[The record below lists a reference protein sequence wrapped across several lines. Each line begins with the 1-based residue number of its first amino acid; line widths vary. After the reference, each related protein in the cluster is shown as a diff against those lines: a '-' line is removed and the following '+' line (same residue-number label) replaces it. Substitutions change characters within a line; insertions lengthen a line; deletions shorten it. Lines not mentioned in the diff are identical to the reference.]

1 MAVGTESIFIHVII
15 SLTLLLFTAK
25 IFAELFHRIKLPI
38 VLGELLAGIIIG
50 PYALGGLPLFNG
62 EPLVILDETIKHIGE
77 LAAIVILFVAGLE
90 ITPREFLRGGLSS
103 FTIGALGVIVPF
115 FVGYFVFSL
124 YGLEA
129 LETLLIATALTATS
143 IAISIQVLSSLGKMQ
158 TKEARLILGAAIVDD
173 ILAIAVLSVVL
184 TMVQTGNTTPDIME
198 ITFLI
203 LKILGLFIAISIQVL
218 SSLGKMQ
225 TKEARLILGAAI
237 VDDILA
243 IAVLS
248 VVLTMVQTGNTTPD
262 IMEITFLIL
271 KILGLFV
278 AILVGAILIVPRILH
293 REKLWKSQGSI
304 EGITTAIFFGG
315 AGIAA
320 LVGLS
325 PIVGAFA
332 IGMAV
337 ASTRLIKQVEEYVHK
352 LQIIFAPLFFAI
364 IGAQVDLRGIN
375 LDVLLIA
382 GILIFIAIVTKML
395 GCGLPSLIFLKDKS
409 KAMRVGIG
417 MVSRGEVGLIV
428 AGVGATSGVIS
439 GDVYTAIIVMVAV
452 TTIITPI
459 WLKKAYSKELV

>member
-38 VLGELLAGIIIG
+38 VLGELLAGIVIG

-62 EPLVILDETIKHIGE
+62 EPLVILDETIKHIGG

-203 LKILGLFIAISIQVL
+203 LKILGLF
-218 SSLGKMQ
+218 
-225 TKEARLILGAAI
+225 
-237 VDDILA
+237 
-243 IAVLS
+243 
-248 VVLTMVQTGNTTPD
+248 
-262 IMEITFLIL
+262 
-271 KILGLFV
+271 V
-278 AILVGAILIVPRILH
+278 ALLVGSILIVPKILH

-382 GILIFIAIVTKML
+382 GILVAIAISTKML

-428 AGVGATSGVIS
+428 AGVGATSGVVS

-459 WLKKAYSKELV
+459 WLKKAYQKELV

>member
-1 MAVGTESIFIHVII
+1 M
-15 SLTLLLFTAK
+15 
-25 IFAELFHRIKLPI
+25 
-38 VLGELLAGIIIG
+38 
-50 PYALGGLPLFNG
+50 
-62 EPLVILDETIKHIGE
+62 
-77 LAAIVILFVAGLE
+77 AAIVILFVAGLE
-90 ITPREFLRGGLSS
+90 ITPREFLRGGASS
-103 FTIGALGVIVPF
+103 FTIGALGVIIPF
-115 FVGYFVFSL
+115 FVGYYVFSL

-203 LKILGLFIAISIQVL
+203 LKILGLF
-218 SSLGKMQ
+218 
-225 TKEARLILGAAI
+225 
-237 VDDILA
+237 
-243 IAVLS
+243 
-248 VVLTMVQTGNTTPD
+248 
-262 IMEITFLIL
+262 
-271 KILGLFV
+271 V
-278 AILVGAILIVPRILH
+278 ALLVGSILIVPRILH
-293 REKLWKSQGSI
+293 REKLWKSQGSV
-304 EGITTAIFFGG
+304 EGITTAIFFGA

-320 LVGLS
+320 IVGLS

-382 GILIFIAIVTKML
+382 GILVFIAIATKIL
-395 GCGLPSLIFLKDKS
+395 GCGLPSLIFLKDKN

-417 MVSRGEVGLIV
+417 YGI
-428 AGVGATSGVIS
+428 
-439 GDVYTAIIVMVAV
+439 
-452 TTIITPI
+452 
-459 WLKKAYSKELV
+459 

>member
-1 MAVGTESIFIHVII
+1 MAVGTESSTIFIHVII
-15 SLTLLLFTAK
+15 SLSLLLFASK
-25 IFAELFHRIKLPI
+25 LFAELFHRIKLPI
-38 VLGELLAGIIIG
+38 VLGELLAGIVIG

-90 ITPREFLRGGLSS
+90 ITPREFLKGGLSS

-143 IAISIQVLSSLGKMQ
+143 IAISIQVL
-158 TKEARLILGAAIVDD
+158 T
-173 ILAIAVLSVVL
+173 
-184 TMVQTGNTTPDIME
+184 
-198 ITFLI
+198 
-203 LKILGLFIAISIQVL
+203 
-218 SSLGKMQ
+218 SLGKMQ

-278 AILVGAILIVPRILH
+278 AILIGSIIIVPRILH

-320 LVGLS
+320 IVGLS

-375 LDVLLIA
+375 LDVLLLA
-382 GILIFIAIVTKML
+382 GILILIAIVTKML
-395 GCGLPSLIFLKDKS
+395 GCGLPSQIFLKDKC

>member
-1 MAVGTESIFIHVII
+1 
-15 SLTLLLFTAK
+15 
-25 IFAELFHRIKLPI
+25 
-38 VLGELLAGIIIG
+38 
-50 PYALGGLPLFNG
+50 
-62 EPLVILDETIKHIGE
+62 
-77 LAAIVILFVAGLE
+77 
-90 ITPREFLRGGLSS
+90 
-103 FTIGALGVIVPF
+103 
-115 FVGYFVFSL
+115 L

-203 LKILGLFIAISIQVL
+203 LKILGLFIAI
-218 SSLGKMQ
+218 
-225 TKEARLILGAAI
+225 
-237 VDDILA
+237 
-243 IAVLS
+243 
-248 VVLTMVQTGNTTPD
+248 
-262 IMEITFLIL
+262 
-271 KILGLFV
+271 
-278 AILVGAILIVPRILH
+278 LVGSIIIVPRILH

-382 GILIFIAIVTKML
+382 GILIFIGIVTKML
-395 GCGLPSLIFLKDKS
+395 GCGLSSLIFLKDKS
-409 KAMRVGIG
+409 KAMKVGIG

-459 WLKKAYSKELV
+459 WLKKAYQKELTT

>member
-1 MAVGTESIFIHVII
+1 MAIGTESIFIHVII
-15 SLTLLLFTAK
+15 SLALLLFTAK
-25 IFAELFHRIKLPI
+25 IFAEIFHRVKLPI
-38 VLGELLAGIIIG
+38 VLGELLAGIVIG

-62 EPLVILDETIKHIGE
+62 EPLVILDETIKNIGE

-90 ITPREFLRGGLSS
+90 ITPREFLRGGASS
-103 FTIGALGVIVPF
+103 FTIGALGVIIPF
-115 FVGYFVFSL
+115 FVGYYVFSL

-143 IAISIQVLSSLGKMQ
+143 IAISIQVLSSIGKMQ

-173 ILAIAVLSVVL
+173 ILAIA
-184 TMVQTGNTTPDIME
+184 I
-198 ITFLI
+198 
-203 LKILGLFIAISIQVL
+203 
-218 SSLGKMQ
+218 
-225 TKEARLILGAAI
+225 
-237 VDDILA
+237 
-243 IAVLS
+243 LS

-278 AILVGAILIVPRILH
+278 ALLVGSILIVPRILH

-320 LVGLS
+320 LIGLS

-382 GILIFIAIVTKML
+382 GILVFIAIVTKLL
-395 GCGLPSLIFLKDKS
+395 GCGLPSIIFLKDKS
-409 KAMRVGIG
+409 KAMKVGIG
-417 MVSRGEVGLIV
+417 MISRGEVGLIV
-428 AGVGATSGVIS
+428 AGIGATSGVLS
-439 GDVYTAIIVMVAV
+439 GDIYTAIIVMVAV